1 MNKLLATLLLLFVAL
16 ATARATSISNSAAR
30 DPAQVRA
37 FRHDHPCP
45 ATHQTTGACTGWVVD
60 HVIPL
65 CLGGVDEPRN
75 MQWQSTV
82 DGLAK
87 DKLEWE
93 ACRKATKTCNSSLTP
108 GATAPS

>member
-1 MNKLLATLLLLFVAL
+1 MKQFIATLLLLIVAL
-16 ATARATSISNSAAR
+16 ATARAASISTSATR

-37 FRHDHPCP
+37 FRHDHACP
-45 ATHQTTGACTGWVVD
+45 STHEISGACPGYVVD
-60 HVIPL
+60 HIIPL

-75 MQWQSTV
+75 MQWQSRA
-82 DGLAK
+82 DALAK

-93 ACRKATKTCNSSLTP
+93 ACHKAAKQCNSSLTP